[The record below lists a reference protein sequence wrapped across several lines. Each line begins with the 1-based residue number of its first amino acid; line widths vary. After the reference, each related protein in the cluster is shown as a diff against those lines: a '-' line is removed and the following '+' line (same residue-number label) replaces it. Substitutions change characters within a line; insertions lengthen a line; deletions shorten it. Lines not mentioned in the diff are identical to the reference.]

1 MIFLPYPKLLP
12 KVTVVSHSDMAS
24 PSAFA
29 YDYSIY
35 TRTGWTPPAGAAL
48 GSFGEKLRKQREQR
62 GLELDAISNST
73 KISPRMLRA
82 LEDEHFDQLPGG
94 VFNKGFVRAYA
105 RQVGLDEEEAI
116 AEYLAALRESQIQ
129 QQTILPDFRS
139 SAKAGK
145 TIAPP
150 SPGFNDAELHNADLR
165 NADPRNEALPG
176 KIPGKQHFDTQDSKD
191 DRGSDGRYSANRRK
205 QQDRRRH
212 DPEVFPTQGFITG
225 PELVPQDDV
234 PSPRIPWGKLA
245 AALIVV
251 ALLVVVWNL
260 LRYRE
265 LTAAV
270 RPVASSTQPSAPVQP
285 APPTP
290 ASASA
295 NSLTVAKPSP
305 AGTLSSGKLSP
316 GTVTAETN
324 SARSAPTLP
333 DASLSSKAGA
343 SPTALTSAVANKPAA
358 VPPRETTDPPLAK
371 KAPPAAL
378 KPPPTFTLLIRAE
391 KTTWVSIVA
400 DGKPIAEETLIAPA
414 HTSIHASHEIYVRA
428 GNAAG
433 ISFVLNG
440 KEFPAQGSEGEV
452 KTYVFNA
459 TGLQDTPQPQPAA
472 TNR

>member
-1 MIFLPYPKLLP
+1 
-12 KVTVVSHSDMAS
+12 MAS

-62 GLELDAISNST
+62 GLELDAISNTT

-116 AEYLAALRESQIQ
+116 ADYLAALRESQIQ

-165 NADPRNEALPG
+165 NADLRNEALPG

-191 DRGSDGRYSANRRK
+191 DRGSDGPYSANRRK

-225 PELVPQDDV
+225 PEVVPQDDV

-270 RPVASSTQPSAPVQP
+270 QPVASSTQPSAPVQP

-305 AGTLSSGKLSP
+305 EGTLSSGKLSS

-324 SARSAPTLP
+324 SAKSALSLP
-333 DASLSSKAGA
+333 DPPLSSKPGT
-343 SPTALTSAVANKPAA
+343 SPTAPSSAVVGKPAA
-358 VPPRETTDPPLAK
+358 LPPRETIDPPLAK
-371 KAPPAAL
+371 KTYAAAL

-400 DGKPIAEETLIAPA
+400 DGKPVAEETLIAPA
-414 HTSIHASHEIYVRA
+414 HTSIRASHEIYVRA

-459 TGLQDTPQPQPAA
+459 TGLQDTSQPQPAA